1 MIPNPTINRTDA
13 GWHWKIETN
22 DAVYDGVCATRE
34 EAEAEGL
41 RVAVEAWEAMPKIP
55 EWIARAALRSA
66 HEECTAAEIERN
78 ALSAALDAER
88 IKHNALSAQLG
99 AERCAVVSAL
109 RAWAED
115 GGDPWMSHCADRI
128 AAGEHVTRQKAT

>member
-78 ALSAALDAER
+78 ALSA
-88 IKHNALSAQLG
+88 QLG